1 MLYQRGS
8 PMLAPPEP
16 DVGNHFTIAPGD
28 IHPWRGTVAERSAVE
43 NRMRPKSKMD
53 AGLSLAAGRASHGTP
68 AHPPRSASPNTFE
81 FPEMGM
87 LCCAVLLE
95 RVKAVML
102 KAAVLG
108 LGTAQHSGRKL
119 ELRSWACYKDAAPAV
134 NRGYI
139 FPGARA
145 LQCSYSVPPKAA
157 QL

>member
-1 MLYQRGS
+1 MYRRVS

-16 DVGNHFTIAPGD
+16 GVGNHFTIAPGE
-28 IHPWRGTVAERSAVE
+28 IHPWRGTVAEKSPVE

-68 AHPPRSASPNTFE
+68 AHPLQHIPKYVLVPRDRD
-81 FPEMGM
+81 
-87 LCCAVLLE
+87 AVLLE
-95 RVKAVML
+95 RAKAMML

-134 NRGYI
+134 NKGYV
-139 FPGARA
+139 FPGAST

-157 QL
+157 WL